1 MITISKSS
9 YIRGLQCEKSFY
21 LNFYHKQ
28 FGIPR
33 DEQDTTKFEI
43 GHDVGRYAQQL
54 FPGGVDCGYEIT
66 KDRTRSAELT
76 RKSIK
81 EGMNVIYEAAFEYD
95 GLLCFAD
102 ILVKK
107 GNEWII
113 YEVKSSTSVKDY
125 HINDAAFQYYVISNN
140 IQVKD
145 AFIVCLNNQYVR
157 NGNIDIKQLFIM
169 ESVLERSLNLQDKIK
184 TNVLEYKK
192 LTIAKAIPDIKLGK
206 HCDDPFA
213 CDFKGYCWKD
223 VPEYSV
229 FNIQNMRGKDYELYN
244 LGIVE
249 LKDIP
254 KDFKLNDKQL
264 IEVNSYLN
272 NTEHIDKDAI
282 KDFLTNISYPLYF
295 LDFETFQL
303 TIPEFDNSKSYQQI
317 PFQFSLY
324 YKESKYS
331 EAVPYAFLADPAGDP
346 RKAFIESLIA
356 QTLKS
361 GSIVVYNAGF
371 EKSRINELAR
381 DFTEYAEHLNNI
393 NDRIIDLMEPFRL
406 KAIYKP
412 AMRGSYSMKF
422 VLPAINPEYS
432 YKNLNVKEGGQASI
446 EFLRLR
452 SITDKQEIEQVRKN
466 LIDYCNLD
474 TYGMIVILEELEKES
489 EVVFSHTKKN
499 SYSIVWREFSENSE
513 YAIRFNIR
521 GKHGYLPFLINSNL
535 FSDNRTLYVEVNER
549 MLLHGILVGLQ
560 DIKFIFDS
568 DENKTILLNLLDDL
582 CDGYGV
588 SSTETMVL
596 SVGMN
601 LRQEYGY
608 WAQYEVLKSGLLKCP
623 YSSKIRSDLTLVIAH
638 IIVQHPKRKVEL
650 FAEIVNLFKNI
661 NLKHLDLK
669 AIEYLIYI
677 NFVAVYFSNGNN
689 LNEFLEKYVF
699 KYVTNRLLKNKVKY
713 LLEVE
718 NPDILYLLSN
728 T

>member
-21 LNFYHKQ
+21 LNFFHKQ
-28 FGIPR
+28 FGITR

-66 KDRTRSAELT
+66 RDRTRSAELT
-76 RKSIK
+76 RRAIK
-81 EGMNVIYEAAFEYD
+81 EGKKVIYEAAFEYD
-95 GLLCFAD
+95 GLLCFID

-125 HINDAAFQYYVISNN
+125 HYNDAAFQYYVISNN

-157 NGNIDIKQLFIM
+157 NGNIDIKQLFVM
-169 ESVLERSLNLQDKIK
+169 ESVLETALSLQDEIEI
-184 TNVLEYKK
+184 NVAKYKK
-192 LTIAKAIPDIKLGK
+192 LTEAKAIPDIKLGK
-206 HCDDPFA
+206 QCDDPFA

-244 LGIVE
+244 MGIVE

-264 IEVNSYLN
+264 IEVSSYLN
-272 NTEHIDKDAI
+272 NAEYIDKDAI
-282 KDFLTNISYPLYF
+282 IDFLINIRYPLYF
-295 LDFETFQL
+295 LDFETFQSA
-303 TIPEFDNSKSYQQI
+303 IPQFDNSRSYQQI

-324 YKESKYS
+324 YKESKDS
-331 EAVPYAFLADPAGDP
+331 EAVPYAFLAESSGDP
-346 RKAFIESLIA
+346 RKAFAESLIV
-356 QTLKS
+356 QTQKP

-371 EKSRINELAR
+371 ERSRINELAR
-381 DFTEYAEHLNNI
+381 DFPEYAEQLNNI
-393 NDRIIDLMEPFRL
+393 NGRIIDLMEPFRQ
-406 KAIYKP
+406 KAYYKP
-412 AMRGSYSMKF
+412 AMRSSYSMKY
-422 VLPAINPEYS
+422 VLPTINSQYS
-432 YKNLNVKEGGQASI
+432 YENLNVKEGSQASS

-452 SITDKQEIEQVRKN
+452 SIADKQEIEQIRKN
-466 LIDYCNLD
+466 LIDYCNQD
-474 TYGMIVILEELEKES
+474 TFGMIVILEELEKES
-489 EVVFSHTKKN
+489 EVVFSHKEKN

-521 GKHGYLPFLINSNL
+521 GKHGYLPFLINSNM
-535 FSDNRTLYVEVNER
+535 FGDKKTLNVEVNER
-549 MLLHGILVGLQ
+549 MLLYGILVGLQ
-560 DIKFIFDS
+560 DSKFIFDS

-588 SSTETMVL
+588 SSTETMIL
-596 SVGMN
+596 SAGMN
-601 LRQEYGY
+601 LRQEYGFS
-608 WAQYEVLKSGLLKCP
+608 AHYEVLKSGLLKCP
-623 YSSKIRSDLTLVIAH
+623 YSSKIRSDLTLVIAD
-638 IIVQHPKRKVEL
+638 IISQQPGRKVEL
-650 FAEIVNLFKNI
+650 FDEIVKLFKNI
-661 NLKHLDLK
+661 NLKYLDLK
-669 AIEYLIYI
+669 SIEYLIYI
-677 NFVAVYFSNGNN
+677 NFVAVYFTNGSN
-689 LNEFLEKYVF
+689 LSEFLEKYVY
-699 KYVTNRLLKNKVKY
+699 KYVSNPLLKNKVKY
-713 LLEVE
+713 LVETE

-728 T
+728 A